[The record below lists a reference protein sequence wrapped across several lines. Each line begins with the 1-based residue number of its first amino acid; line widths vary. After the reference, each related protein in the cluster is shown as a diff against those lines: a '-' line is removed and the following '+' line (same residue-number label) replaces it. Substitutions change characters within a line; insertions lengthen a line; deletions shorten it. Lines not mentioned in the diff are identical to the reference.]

1 MVQLATEPNFLEENS
16 LAGFCLEAALHL
28 LKMEMLF
35 ASAKKKTQTFKMICF
50 FFFSRCFS
58 LHLHNSKL

>member
-1 MVQLATEPNFLEENS
+1 MVQLATEPNFLVENS

-35 ASAKKKTQTFKMICF
+35 ASAKKKTQTF
-50 FFFSRCFS
+50 
-58 LHLHNSKL
+58 

>member
-1 MVQLATEPNFLEENS
+1 MVQLATEPNFLVENS

-35 ASAKKKTQTFKMICF
+35 ASAKKKHRHFNDLI
-50 FFFSRCFS
+50 FFSGVFPCTCII
-58 LHLHNSKL
+58 